1 METRR
6 NNSKSSKL
14 LSKTSIAIL
23 LITFMLCVIG
33 VMSVYSASL
42 HTGKPFMENAAG
54 KQMIR
59 MFIGLFMGT
68 FIFFV
73 QKKFLFDISYWLYG
87 IGIGLVLL
95 PYLFGVDST
104 GTSRWLNFGGVNLQP
119 SELMKIIM
127 VLAVAKKLS
136 NTEKSPRNFKVF
148 IVPVIM
154 TLVPTAIILR
164 QPDLGT
170 SMILIFSLIPMLFW
184 AEVRLFHLFL
194 LIAPVVSVLT
204 AFNFYTFFIWV
215 IILGLVLYFTQE
227 KWVVLI
233 VLFLVNLSLGFTTPI
248 MWNHLRPY
256 QQNRIKT
263 MFNVEADPQ
272 GAGYQVIQSQVA
284 IGSGGLWGKGFGK
297 GTQTHLKFLPEQ
309 HTDFIF
315 TVIGEEWGFVGVSV
329 TLLLYL
335 ILVYLSY
342 QTAYKLKDKYSS
354 LVVVGLS
361 SILLFH
367 IVINIAMTVGLM
379 PVTGLP
385 LPFLS
390 YGGTFV
396 LTCSLI
402 IGLILNMSV
411 IKTRY

>member
-1 METRR
+1 M
-6 NNSKSSKL
+6 
-14 LSKTSIAIL
+14 
-23 LITFMLCVIG
+23 
-33 VMSVYSASL
+33 
-42 HTGKPFMENAAG
+42 
-54 KQMIR
+54 
-59 MFIGLFMGT
+59 
-68 FIFFV
+68 
-73 QKKFLFDISYWLYG
+73 
-87 IGIGLVLL
+87 
-95 PYLFGVDST
+95 
-104 GTSRWLNFGGVNLQP
+104 
-119 SELMKIIM
+119 
-127 VLAVAKKLS
+127 
-136 NTEKSPRNFKVF
+136 
-148 IVPVIM
+148 
-154 TLVPTAIILR
+154 
-164 QPDLGT
+164 
-170 SMILIFSLIPMLFW
+170 
-184 AEVRLFHLFL
+184 
-194 LIAPVVSVLT
+194 
-204 AFNFYTFFIWV
+204 
-215 IILGLVLYFTQE
+215 LYFTQE
-227 KWVVLI
+227 KWVVLL

-284 IGSGGLWGKGFGK
+284 IGSGGLWGKGFGQ

-315 TVIGEEWGFVGVSV
+315 TVIGEEWGFVGVSF

-354 LVVVGLS
+354 LVVVGLT